1 MSNYSFRAQAICS
14 EFNIVNIA
22 KHYKITKKVK
32 WEEPLIIR
40 GELLNNIKDFEDKSV
55 YLYYFGT
62 MVFINFNSDEIESY
76 IDYIKSIPN
85 SIKSINTDMKYECIE
100 EYKIIE
106 DTNSDEQIDFDDY
119 ITKEAQKYHFDMIA
133 LVLAKSVALEVI
145 EARVDIVFDDIE
157 LIIRKMKLGK
167 LNINEKKSVS
177 LIGKILAFKHTT
189 ISYIMLLDKPAVTWK
204 DQDAGI
210 FFNDLADLFELDDR
224 HEKLNAK
231 IETLLNTTE
240 IFADLSHSKKSTNLE
255 IIVILLILVEVIHA
269 FEEPIITLLMQLVN
283 LL

>member
-1 MSNYSFRAQAICS
+1 MSNYSFRAKAICS

-22 KHYKITKKVK
+22 KHYNITKKVK
-32 WEEPLIIR
+32 WEEPLIIK
-40 GELLNNIKDFEDKSV
+40 GELLNNIKDYEDKRV

-62 MVFINFNSDEIESY
+62 AVFINFNPDEIESY
-76 IDYIKSIPN
+76 IEQIKSIPN

-106 DTNSDEQIDFDDY
+106 DINSDEQIDFDDY
-119 ITKEAQKYHFDMIA
+119 ITRKAQNYHFDMIA

-145 EARVDIVFDDIE
+145 ETRVDIVFDDIE
-157 LIIRKMKLGK
+157 QIIREMKMGK
-167 LNINEKKSVS
+167 LSINEKKSVS
-177 LIGKILAFKHTT
+177 LIGKILSFKHTT

-240 IFADLSHSKKSTNLE
+240 IFADLSHSKKSTYLE
-255 IIVILLILVEVIHA
+255 VIVILLILVEVINA
-269 FEEPIITLLMQLVN
+269 FKDPIINFLIQFINYL
-283 LL
+283 

>member
-76 IDYIKSIPN
+76 IDHIKSIPN

-106 DTNSDEQIDFDDY
+106 DTYSDEQIDFDDY
-119 ITKEAQKYHFDMIA
+119 ITKKAQKYHFDMIA

-269 FEEPIITLLMQLVN
+269 FEEPITTLLLQLIN

>member
-1 MSNYSFRAQAICS
+1 MSNYSFKAQAICS

-22 KHYKITKKVK
+22 KHYKINKKVK

-40 GELLNNIKDFEDKSV
+40 GELLNNIKDFEDKIV

-76 IDYIKSIPN
+76 IDHIKSIPN
-85 SIKSINTDMKYECIE
+85 SIKSINSDMKYECIE

-119 ITKEAQKYHFDMIA
+119 ITKKAQKYHFDMIA

-145 EARVDIVFDDIE
+145 EAKVDIVFDDIE
-157 LIIRKMKLGK
+157 QIIRKMKLGK

-189 ISYIMLLDKPAVTWK
+189 ISYIMLLDKPDVTWK

-269 FEEPIITLLMQLVN
+269 FEEPIITLLMQFVN